1 MIARTLI
8 VALLIS
14 AAPAFAVET
23 RIAFDLPSSIECRD
37 VTPKEFA
44 AAHPALKVIE
54 AKFRISARVIDG
66 NASDII
72 DFLYVLESTH
82 KSLRVQD
89 YLPNTTL
96 ESSVVEDHIEITDAT
111 ESSKA
116 SGTDAHVVYKPFAL
130 GGSLNQSS
138 KKSESSHYKQ
148 IASKDLVLASGTTNR
163 EHGVFFRLRPSRAAS
178 FEGAKEFTLLA
189 TVPKTWR
196 GDLCAISCDARAT
209 KRSLIST
216 SVGSAGTEQAQI
228 GMYLACDAEAAA
240 LAEEL
245 RRAHETY
252 ATILKTLPT
261 KECALETISN
271 QAAGLF
277 TGKKPE
283 PQVRKEL
290 ADAEKAMVDVQ
301 ERLKELAK

>member
-116 SGTDAHVVYKPFAL
+116 SGTDAHVVYTPFAL
-130 GGSLNQSS
+130 GVLHGRCELEAVGG
-138 KKSESSHYKQ
+138 KDQ